1 MSEPGQ
7 DKIKEI
13 ARLLRILYGALV
25 AGALFLMVVAILLVE
40 VGGGSLA
47 PVDPSFSR
55 YLLVFLLVLVATSLP
70 AGMVLFR
77 KQMIG
82 VQGRETMEVLNAYRS
97 ALVVRGAL
105 AEGVS
110 FFGTIVYL
118 IQHNYTALIIAFV
131 VICYMILL
139 FPHRGRMER
148 DTGLE
153 LP

>member
-82 VQGRETMEVLNAYRS
+82 VQGRETMEVLNAY
-97 ALVVRGAL
+97 
-105 AEGVS
+105 
-110 FFGTIVYL
+110 
-118 IQHNYTALIIAFV
+118 
-131 VICYMILL
+131 
-139 FPHRGRMER
+139 
-148 DTGLE
+148 
-153 LP
+153 